1 MISNGFIIRKKK
13 MKSLSEIDTTS
24 KRASRAAGYSWG
36 VAEEIG
42 KNIRLLEL
50 FGLEGIKTLNQY
62 YSVKNKEKFS
72 NSNLLIQNNIS
83 DKYPYC
89 PIILG
94 INFLDQIRT
103 LEKFEKI
110 TFNKISFPLL
120 LLPFLSRSSEIIGKK
135 INIKFDKIEFLLNLN
150 VNISSNLLDNNCPE
164 IANNVEINIIENKD
178 NFTEQE
184 WKSLYKL
191 SEETFVEETES
202 LKQGAAGAGLTDND

>member
-1 MISNGFIIRKKK
+1 

-50 FGLEGIKTLNQY
+50 FGLEGIKTLSQY

-72 NSNLLIQNNIS
+72 NSNLLIENNIS

-94 INFLDQIRT
+94 INFLDQIRI

-150 VNISSNLLDNNCPE
+150 VNISSNLLDKNCPE
-164 IANNVEINIIENKD
+164 IASNVEINIIENKD
-178 NFTEQE
+178 NFTEQD

-191 SEETFVEETES
+191 SEETFVDETES

>member
-1 MISNGFIIRKKK
+1 

-72 NSNLLIQNNIS
+72 NLNLIIKNNIS
-83 DKYPYC
+83 DNYPYC

-150 VNISSNLLDNNCPE
+150 VNISSNLLDKNCPE
-164 IANNVEINIIENKD
+164 IASNVEINIIENKD

>member
-1 MISNGFIIRKKK
+1 

-72 NSNLLIQNNIS
+72 NLNLIIKNNIS
-83 DKYPYC
+83 DNYPYC

-150 VNISSNLLDNNCPE
+150 VNISSNLLDKNCPE
-164 IANNVEINIIENKD
+164 IANNVEIDFLDNKD
-178 NFTEQE
+178 NFSEDD
-184 WKSLYKL
+184 WNSLYKL
-191 SEETFVEETES
+191 SEKTFVDETES